1 MRVSFE
7 KYQGL
12 GNDFLIVEHTREMDT
27 WMTIERV
34 RQLCDRRFGVGG
46 DGVLLVGSGLGAA
59 SMRVLNADGS
69 IPEMC
74 GNGLRC
80 VARYLATKEKLSGP
94 LTIATDAGKLECTL
108 EGGYVRSELGHAKIV
123 DERVIQASPY
133 GALKVAV
140 VDIGNPH
147 AILLRADGTFWG
159 VDEASVLSIG
169 PAIERAPVF
178 PERTN
183 VEFVRIN
190 DRTSLELVVW
200 ERGVGRT
207 LACGTGAGATAFYSA
222 SKGFTDWA
230 ETAVD
235 LPGGRLFVTPTPG
248 GKVMMRG
255 PAEHVYSGSLEIE

>member
-1 MRVSFE
+1 MRLLFE

-12 GNDFLIVEHTREMDT
+12 GNDFLIVEHTPEIEA
-27 WMTIERV
+27 WMTNERV

-46 DGVLLVGSGLGAA
+46 DGVLLVRSDLANA

-80 VARYLATKEKLSGP
+80 VARYLATKENVSGP
-94 LTIATDAGKLECTL
+94 LTIATDAGKLECIL
-108 EGGYVRSELGHAKIV
+108 DGGYVRSELGHAKLV

-133 GALKVAV
+133 CALKVAV

-147 AILLRADGTFWG
+147 AILLREDGSFWG

-178 PERTN
+178 PDRTN
-183 VEFVRIN
+183 VEFVRIH

-200 ERGVGRT
+200 
-207 LACGTGAGATAFYSA
+207 
-222 SKGFTDWA
+222 
-230 ETAVD
+230 
-235 LPGGRLFVTPTPG
+235 
-248 GKVMMRG
+248 
-255 PAEHVYSGSLEIE
+255 